1 MIEMQSNEQLNQY
14 IDSLFSNATADVYFH
29 TNRMDLIGVPIDLD
43 KLNIIAK
50 PNAIPEHAK
59 LSKQIVDSI
68 DYFEYIVNDKG
79 SYIYS
84 IDGLTYIYELSDG
97 ESFVELFKLNYYGL

>member
-29 TNRMDLIGVPIDLD
+29 TNRRDLIGVPIDLS

-50 PNAIPEHAK
+50 PSVIPVGAK
-59 LSKQIVDSI
+59 SGKQMTDKIEM
-68 DYFEYIVNDKG
+68 FEYVVNDKG

-84 IDGLTYIYELSDG
+84 LDG
-97 ESFVELFKLNYYGL
+97 ESFIYEDADGESFIEMFKLNYYGL